1 MEDLKRKKRNLSCSV
16 NFSLSFFSR
25 FSVCFLASLS
35 LPFLSSFLFFSARLS
50 PTTPRLSTKR
60 IFFFVH
66 LILDKCWIGSCTLP
80 LIQLSC
86 WKVSGRLSLSCMWMD
101 FRDTCHITKSSREK
115 KAVKEKT
122 GLLPLRCSLKWH
134 LRHVFAKTLLWLSKK
149 TAWSK
154 IQINL
159 AFLKISR

>member
-1 MEDLKRKKRNLSCSV
+1 MTHITNISMKVLYTATRDQSEWKISKEKKLSCSV
-16 NFSLSFFSR
+16 KFPLSFFSR
-25 FSVCFLASLS
+25 PSVRFLASLS
-35 LPFLSSFLFFSARLS
+35 LPFLSSFPFFSARLS
-50 PTTPRLSTKR
+50 PTTPRLSNKR

-115 KAVKEKT
+115 KAVKKKNR
-122 GLLPLRCSLKWH
+122 LLPLRCSLKWH
-134 LRHVFAKTLLWLSKK
+134 LRQVFC
-149 TAWSK
+149 
-154 IQINL
+154 
-159 AFLKISR
+159 